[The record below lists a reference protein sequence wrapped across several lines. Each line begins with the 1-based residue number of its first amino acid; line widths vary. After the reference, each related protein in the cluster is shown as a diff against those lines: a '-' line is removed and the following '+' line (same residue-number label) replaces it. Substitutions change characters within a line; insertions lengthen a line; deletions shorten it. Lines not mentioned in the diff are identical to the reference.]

1 MTKRAALQKKATA
14 GQLFFQD
21 PLSSTLCINHV
32 FNTRAAFW
40 VFCVPEYT
48 PLWPPAAL
56 CQAVMRDEHIP
67 LAKRTAPDI
76 ALAMSYLNAHEL
88 SSPSER
94 YVYILWILVAVL
106 AVLLGLEYILC
117 LTQRTILGVI
127 WSKWATM
134 QYNPRHVHRLAFVNL
149 QLRRVVFVLLLLL
162 PLLLLTFIGPD
173 YVDPSVALFDMNYR
187 APTSPSQVPTLK
199 RRDIQWGLGQYPRI
213 MTKKPTYTLP
223 YHTFWTM
230 GSRFGDFCNALTP
243 LIILFALKQAPCAL
257 FALPVFGHMASNAL
271 QYLHKWG
278 GYLLWIYAV
287 VHTLLWIVQ
296 VAYDARVQP
305 DLWTH
310 LLGLPRFRWAIVAFI
325 FLTLLVVLSFPPIRR
340 HYYEFFYVTHVI
352 CVIGFM
358 IATWAHHPQLGGWM
372 LAGFLVWGLERVWR
386 AFRTLHFN
394 YSERPADLKRSMHL
408 HEQSIKEPTT
418 KGVLVTPKGEVP
430 EDTESIVS
438 LYMASTTSLTSKSI
452 ETFRSPIP
460 FDLQEEL
467 YPGFA
472 FIQPLAGQMLRIV
485 LRTSKPM
492 SWSPGQ
498 WVYVG
503 FPALSWIQ
511 THPFTIACSYVDEF
525 EQLYESHDSASQARR
540 DAHLLVL
547 LVRARNGLTR
557 RLWDHVTKR
566 CEMHAPESA
575 TSTDTVFPP
584 IQGTSFR
591 TQVQGIYM
599 RTIVDGPFGGSA
611 RIDWS
616 AYATCVVVCG
626 GCGVTLGLSVL
637 EYLCAKVA
645 LAQMGCNVQG
655 SWGRPFRMH
664 RIRFVWIMR
673 DYAHLQW
680 AASAL
685 RRCLEILPPEHL
697 TIEMYATRVHYAM
710 SQPHHDASKYEEQE
724 DMYRPPLPQKLLH
737 DMGLRAADLTQF
749 EDGEEKPPNAMEQ
762 SMSEHIRVQGKCR
775 RARTRLNRARSAT
788 HDRHAPTPLPVQHA
802 NRQADNELEF
812 IQNGRMPPSALHVDT
827 CDHYSDT
834 SLNAYP
840 LKPIPPPFMN
850 ASSHDIKTPRSMSPP
865 PVSANLDPLEQQDFS
880 VLSELTRPGYPDLSG
895 ILHEEVRQSQGRT
908 LTVGCGPSGLM
919 ALLRTAVSDHTSIRK
934 VWQGDASGHVSLFT
948 ESYEI

>member
-1 MTKRAALQKKATA
+1 M
-14 GQLFFQD
+14 
-21 PLSSTLCINHV
+21 
-32 FNTRAAFW
+32 
-40 VFCVPEYT
+40 
-48 PLWPPAAL
+48 
-56 CQAVMRDEHIP
+56 
-67 LAKRTAPDI
+67 
-76 ALAMSYLNAHEL
+76 
-88 SSPSER
+88 
-94 YVYILWILVAVL
+94 
-106 AVLLGLEYILC
+106 
-117 LTQRTILGVI
+117 
-127 WSKWATM
+127 
-134 QYNPRHVHRLAFVNL
+134 
-149 QLRRVVFVLLLLL
+149 
-162 PLLLLTFIGPD
+162 
-173 YVDPSVALFDMNYR
+173 
-187 APTSPSQVPTLK
+187 
-199 RRDIQWGLGQYPRI
+199 
-213 MTKKPTYTLP
+213 
-223 YHTFWTM
+223 
-230 GSRFGDFCNALTP
+230 
-243 LIILFALKQAPCAL
+243 
-257 FALPVFGHMASNAL
+257 
-271 QYLHKWG
+271 
-278 GYLLWIYAV
+278 
-287 VHTLLWIVQ
+287 
-296 VAYDARVQP
+296 
-305 DLWTH
+305 
-310 LLGLPRFRWAIVAFI
+310 
-325 FLTLLVVLSFPPIRR
+325 
-340 HYYEFFYVTHVI
+340 
-352 CVIGFM
+352 
-358 IATWAHHPQLGGWM
+358 
-372 LAGFLVWGLERVWR
+372 
-386 AFRTLHFN
+386 
-394 YSERPADLKRSMHL
+394 
-408 HEQSIKEPTT
+408 
-418 KGVLVTPKGEVP
+418 
-430 EDTESIVS
+430 
-438 LYMASTTSLTSKSI
+438 
-452 ETFRSPIP
+452 
-460 FDLQEEL
+460 
-467 YPGFA
+467 
-472 FIQPLAGQMLRIV
+472 
-485 LRTSKPM
+485 
-492 SWSPGQ
+492 
-498 WVYVG
+498 YVG

-775 RARTRLNRARSAT
+775 RARTRLNRARSGT

>member
-1 MTKRAALQKKATA
+1 MLGEHT
-14 GQLFFQD
+14 
-21 PLSSTLCINHV
+21 
-32 FNTRAAFW
+32 
-40 VFCVPEYT
+40 
-48 PLWPPAAL
+48 PPA
-56 CQAVMRDEHIP
+56 
-67 LAKRTAPDI
+67 KRRAPDI
-76 ALAMSYLNAHEL
+76 EFAMSYLNAHEL
-88 SSPSER
+88 SSSSER

-117 LTQRTILGVI
+117 LTQRTIFGII

-134 QYNPRHVHRLAFVNL
+134 QYSPRHIHRLAFVTL
-149 QLRRVVFVLLLLL
+149 QVRRVTFALVMLL

-173 YVDPSVALFDMNYR
+173 YVDPSVALFDINYR
-187 APTSPSQVPTLK
+187 APTSPSQVPSLK

-213 MTKKPTYTLP
+213 MTQKPTYTLP

-271 QYLHKWG
+271 QFLHKWG

-287 VHTLLWIVQ
+287 VHTLLWIAQ
-296 VAYDARVQP
+296 VAYDARIEP

-310 LLGLPRFRWAIVAFI
+310 LLGVPRFRWAIVAFI
-325 FLTLLVVLSFPPIRR
+325 FLTLLIVLSFPPIRR
-340 HYYEFFYVTHVI
+340 YHYEFFYVTHVS

-358 IATWAHHPQLGGWM
+358 VATWAHHPQLGGWM
-372 LAGFLVWGLERVWR
+372 LAGFLVWGLERIWR

-394 YSERPADLKRSMHL
+394 YSERPPDLKRSMHL
-408 HEQSIKEPTT
+408 HEQSPREHTT
-418 KGVLVTPKGEVP
+418 KGVLVTPKAEMP

-438 LYMASTTSLTSKSI
+438 LYMTSTTSLTSKSI
-452 ETFRSPIP
+452 ESFRSSIPI
-460 FDLQEEL
+460 DLQEQL

-472 FIQPLAGQMLRIV
+472 FIQPLVGEMLRVI

-525 EQLYESHDSASQARR
+525 EQLYDSHDSVPQAPRN
-540 DAHLLVL
+540 AHLLVL

-566 CEMHAPESA
+566 CEMRAAESA
-575 TSTDTVFPP
+575 TTKDAVFPL

-599 RTIVDGPFGGSA
+599 RTIVDGPFGGSS

-616 AYATCVVVCG
+616 AYATCVIVCG

-637 EYLCAKVA
+637 EHLCAKVA
-645 LAQMGCNVQG
+645 LAQMGCKVQG
-655 SWGRPFRMH
+655 SWGCPFHMH

-680 AASAL
+680 AAGAL
-685 RRCLEILPPEHL
+685 RRCLEILSPEHL

-710 SQPHHDASKYEEQE
+710 SRPHHDASKHEEQE

-749 EDGEEKPPNAMEQ
+749 EDGEEKPLNAIEQ
-762 SMSEHIRVQGKCR
+762 YMSEHIRVQGKCR
-775 RARTRLNRARSAT
+775 RARTRLDRAKSGT
-788 HDRHAPTPLPVQHA
+788 QDQHVSTPLHVQHA
-802 NRQADNELEF
+802 NRQADSELEF
-812 IQNGRMPPSALHVDT
+812 IQNGRVPVHVSNMDAS
-827 CDHYSDT
+827 DHHSD
-834 SLNAYP
+834 SWLNAYP
-840 LKPIPPPFMN
+840 LKPIPSPFIK
-850 ASSHDIKTPRSMSPP
+850 SSSYDIETPRSISPP
-865 PVSANLDPLEQQDFS
+865 LVSANLDPNELQDFS
-880 VLSELTRPGYPDLSG
+880 VLSELTRPGYPDLSD
-895 ILHEEVRQSQGRT
+895 ILDEEVRQSQGRT

-919 ALLRTAVSDHTSIRK
+919 ALLRTAVSHHTSIRK
-934 VWQGDASGHVSLFT
+934 VWQGDSSGHISLFT